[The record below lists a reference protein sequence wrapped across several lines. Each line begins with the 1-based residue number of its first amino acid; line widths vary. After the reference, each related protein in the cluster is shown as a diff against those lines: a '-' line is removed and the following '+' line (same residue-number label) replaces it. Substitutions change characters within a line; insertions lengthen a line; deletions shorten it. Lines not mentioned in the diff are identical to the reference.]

1 MNDEKETRLLRA
13 VRDELDRRA
22 ADLDDLT
29 LARLRAAR
37 RRALDVRPRRTWL
50 LAGGIAAGALAAG
63 LVAILLLAPP
73 AAPPAPG
80 LEQMDLLSAAD
91 LDLYK
96 DLEFYHW
103 LADHSDAS

>member
-1 MNDEKETRLLRA
+1 MNDEQENRLLRA
-13 VRDELDRRA
+13 VRDELDRGA
-22 ADLDDLT
+22 ASLDDLA

-37 RRALDVRPRRTWL
+37 RRALDARPRRTWL
-50 LAGGIAAGALAAG
+50 VAGGIAAGALAAG
-63 LVAILLLAPP
+63 LAAILMLTPTPAPP
-73 AAPPAPG
+73 VPG

-103 LADHSDAS
+103 LADDNDAG

>member
-1 MNDEKETRLLRA
+1 MSDEPETRLLRA
-13 VRDELDRRA
+13 VRAELDRST
-22 ADLDDLT
+22 ADLDELT

-37 RRALDVRPRRTWL
+37 LRALAAHPRRGWL
-50 LAGGIAAGALAAG
+50 WAGGLAAGALAAG
-63 LVAILLLAPP
+63 LAAFLLLAPP

-80 LEQMDLLSAAD
+80 LEQIDLLSAAD

-103 LADHSDAS
+103 LADDRDAG